1 MQSTGENWSPDVEH
15 AALSDTGLRRTSNQD
30 SLVVQPAASSPV
42 FQERGHLFVVADGM
56 GAHAAGELASKMAA
70 DIIPLTYHKLREQPP
85 LVALRQSF
93 EDANEKIFN
102 RGRANAEFH
111 GMGTTAS
118 GLLLLPT
125 GAVVAHV
132 GDSRV
137 YRARQGRIEQLSF
150 DHSLAWEMTAGGQIR
165 DHQVPIYIPKN
176 IITRSLGP
184 NPQVQVDLEGPFPI
198 RLGDTFLLCSDGL
211 TGQVED
217 KEIATILACLP
228 PQDAVQLLVDLA
240 NLRGGPDNITVIVA
254 RATRPSEEN
263 GQPVMES
270 PAPPAAIGGVWQ
282 SPLAVA
288 VYLLASGVLGVAGVA
303 LLVQQRLL
311 QGFSAGGLAAM
322 LLYLAFQQSRRRLA
336 APPDST
342 PRTAAA
348 PAMGRGPY
356 TASEPEPF
364 DQFADKLAKI
374 WDQLREASTNETC
387 QVDLAPLD
395 ELRAHAAAAVGEKR
409 FEDAV
414 RGYARTISTL
424 MSQLRGRRSKGE
436 S

>member
-1 MQSTGENWSPDVEH
+1 MHSPGENWSPDLEH

-30 SLVVQPAASSPV
+30 SLVVQPATSSPAYE
-42 FQERGHLFVVADGM
+42 QRGHLFVVADGM

-85 LVALRQSF
+85 LIALRQSF

-118 GLLLLPT
+118 GLLLLPS

-137 YRARQGRIEQLSF
+137 YRARRGRIEQLSF

-165 DHQVPIYIPKN
+165 DHEVPIYIPKN

-198 RLGDTFLLCSDGL
+198 DAGDTFMLCSDGL

-217 KEIATILACLP
+217 NEIASILACLP
-228 PQDAVQLLVDLA
+228 PSEAVQLLVDLA

-254 RATRPSEEN
+254 RAMRGSDLN
-263 GQPVMES
+263 GQPVE
-270 PAPPAAIGGVWQ
+270 APTAADEQPGGVWQ

-288 VYLLASGVLGVAGVA
+288 VYLLAAGVLGVAGVA
-303 LLVQQRLL
+303 LLVQQKLL

-336 APPDST
+336 AAPEPATST
-342 PRTAAA
+342 SVA

-364 DQFADKLAKI
+364 DKFAEKLAKI
-374 WDQLREASTNETC
+374 WKQLRDASNNDSHGVDWNPLEAFQKQGEQATE
-387 QVDLAPLD
+387 
-395 ELRAHAAAAVGEKR
+395 EKR
-409 FEDAV
+409 FEDAA
-414 RGYARTISTL
+414 RGYARAISSL
-424 MSQLRGRRSKGE
+424 MSQLRGRRGRSDN
-436 S
+436 